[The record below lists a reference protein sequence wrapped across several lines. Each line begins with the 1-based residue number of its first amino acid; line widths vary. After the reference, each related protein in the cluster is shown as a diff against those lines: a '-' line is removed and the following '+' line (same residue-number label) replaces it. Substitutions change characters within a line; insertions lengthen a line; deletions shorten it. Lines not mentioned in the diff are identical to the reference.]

1 MTSRYHV
8 RSIAEHWSCGGSSFP
23 TSKGTIIRITGIDG
37 GTYRVLGVA
46 AVLNAY
52 TAHTNQIPRGYS
64 LLYQTC
70 RNNNSHTTEF
80 VALKKIRG

>member
-8 RSIAEHWSCGGSSFP
+8 RSIAEHWSCGGSAFP
-23 TSKGTIIRITGIDG
+23 TSRGTIIRITGIDA

-80 VALKKIRG
+80 VALQKIRG